1 MTGEFTRATAVER
14 VDDGLYAA
22 RVAPGWDIMGNANG
36 GYTLAI
42 AARAMADAAGR
53 PPLGITGHYLAPAK
67 VGACTVEVTVL
78 RAGRRMATASSI
90 VRAADGTQLMA
101 VLGTFGEQVE
111 SGPTLV
117 TAAPPELPPIDECVR
132 TVPPSLGSDF
142 GDRIDVRAR
151 PEDAGFR
158 VGRPSGRAEVAGW
171 FRFADDQPVDA
182 IGLLQVADAF
192 APTVFNGPGV
202 PVSWAPTL
210 DLTVHIRGVPAPG
223 PLRCRFRSVAIQGG
237 LFEEDGEV
245 WDSRGALVAQS
256 RQLALV
262 PRG

>member
-1 MTGEFTRATAVER
+1 VTGEFAQATAVER
-14 VDDGLYAA
+14 RDDGAYAA
-22 RVAPGWDIMGNANG
+22 EIAPGWDILGNANG

-67 VGACTVEVTVL
+67 VGPCTVEVTVQ
-78 RAGRRMATASSI
+78 RAGRRMATVSAV
-90 VRAADGTQLMA
+90 VRAGGTDLMA
-101 VLGTFGEQVE
+101 VLGTFGDQVE

-117 TAAPPELPPIDECVR
+117 TAAAPDLPPIEKCVR
-132 TVPPSLGSDF
+132 TVPPSFGSDF

-158 VGRPSGRAEVAGW
+158 EGRPSGRAEVAGW
-171 FRFADDQPVDA
+171 FRFADDHPVDA
-182 IGLLQVADAF
+182 FGLVQVADAF
-192 APTVFNGPGV
+192 APTVFNAPDV

-223 PLRCRFRSVAIQGG
+223 PLRCRFRSAVIQGG
-237 LFEEDGEV
+237 LFEEDGEM
-245 WDSRGALVAQS
+245 WDSRGVLVAQS

-262 PRG
+262 PRA